1 VLRSVRSANTP
12 TDSGD
17 ENTVAP
23 STAPEAMA
31 SEKTTPSLRSA
42 SNGTEHPVD
51 TAVTATDEDQ
61 ASGGVSTSPSSNPG
75 VGDEN
80 TASSP
85 TSTGVSAKEETTPS
99 PLYAGGNTARLLDK
113 AEKSAT
119 AIVDEGMCVRAA
131 ATAAAAVQAAAAAA
145 PSADGLRANPDVA
158 RSPMF
163 SATTLSAER
172 LSIVSAS
179 EDLTED
185 TDVGPSAAVDET
197 QLTSRTDRS
206 DETNNEY
213 GAPRRYQLHGRYRYH
228 KQRGDERNDETVVIT
243 EILFDHETRP
253 YCTVRFTSDGTE
265 RYSCLS
271 YLHPIRQEKLYEDY
285 VAETSQQIEA
295 LQKQMLDTIVDQQR
309 CLTTEWNELATKA
322 MEDLAVST
330 KESKNMMESLKQEQK
345 ETQEA
350 YETLKH
356 DVETG
361 NDHLFDK
368 VYDNVGQQISD
379 LGDMVIEDVTDA
391 VAGTT
396 VQELK
401 DLTQQLLTKV
411 EALEQETEGLR
422 QLLKEKPSD
431 KPAPFMTPTEEEE
444 NFIASHV
451 EVCEVTER
459 SDFC

>member
-1 VLRSVRSANTP
+1 MSDEQDRDPVSSRIRRGAAPADTGSVKGLPRTP
-12 TDSGD
+12 RLGRAVGGRGGNGRRGHTGRGYTRGRRGNRRGRGGRGGISPSLGPTAARRGTGD
-17 ENTVAP
+17 DNTVAP

-85 TSTGVSAKEETTPS
+85 TSTGVSAKEEATPS

-206 DETNNEY
+206 DET
-213 GAPRRYQLHGRYRYH
+213 
-228 KQRGDERNDETVVIT
+228 
-243 EILFDHETRP
+243 
-253 YCTVRFTSDGTE
+253 
-265 RYSCLS
+265 
-271 YLHPIRQEKLYEDY
+271 
-285 VAETSQQIEA
+285 
-295 LQKQMLDTIVDQQR
+295 
-309 CLTTEWNELATKA
+309 
-322 MEDLAVST
+322 
-330 KESKNMMESLKQEQK
+330 
-345 ETQEA
+345 
-350 YETLKH
+350 
-356 DVETG
+356 
-361 NDHLFDK
+361 
-368 VYDNVGQQISD
+368 
-379 LGDMVIEDVTDA
+379 
-391 VAGTT
+391 
-396 VQELK
+396 
-401 DLTQQLLTKV
+401 
-411 EALEQETEGLR
+411 
-422 QLLKEKPSD
+422 
-431 KPAPFMTPTEEEE
+431 
-444 NFIASHV
+444 
-451 EVCEVTER
+451 
-459 SDFC
+459 